1 MKQLITEKEIDIQ
14 SKIVAKQINDKH
26 KGDKTPV
33 VFVGLLN
40 GCFMFYSDFIK
51 NITFDIECDFMR
63 VKSYISKRKQGDV
76 EITKDLETAV
86 KGKHVYIVDDIFDT
100 GNTVN
105 AVISYLHVK
114 NPAAISVVTLLK
126 RKNSPDPLLQPAPV
140 EGCAL
145 DVKHYNVIEI
155 EDEWVIG
162 YGLDD
167 DKGHCRN
174 YRTIYEL

>member
-1 MKQLITEKEIDIQ
+1 MKQLITEKDIDIQ

-51 NITFDIECDFMR
+51 NITFDVECEFMR
-63 VKSYISKRKQGDV
+63 VKSYISKKKQGDV
-76 EITKDLETAV
+76 QITKDLETSI

-100 GNTVN
+100 GNTIN
-105 AVISYLHVK
+105 AVIDYLKVK
-114 NPAAISVVTLLK
+114 DPSMISVVTLLK
-126 RKNSPDPLLQPAPV
+126 RRSSPPLLVPNSFV
-140 EGCAL
+140 
-145 DVKHYNVIEI
+145 DKHYNVIELD
-155 EDEWVIG
+155 EEWVIG

>member
-14 SKIVAKQINDKH
+14 SKIIAKQINDKH
-26 KGDKTPV
+26 RDDKTPV

-51 NITFDIECDFMR
+51 NLTFDLECDFMR
-63 VKSYISKRKQGDV
+63 VKSYVSKRKQGDV
-76 EITKDLETAV
+76 QITKDLETAV

-100 GNTVN
+100 GNTIN
-105 AVISYLHVK
+105 AVIDYLKVK
-114 NPAAISVVTLLK
+114 DPSMISVVTLLK
-126 RKNSPDPLLQPAPV
+126 RKNSPSLLVPNSFV
-140 EGCAL
+140 
-145 DVKHYNVIEI
+145 DNHYNVIEI
-155 EDEWVIG
+155 DEEWVIG

-174 YRTIYEL
+174 YRTIFEI

>member
-51 NITFDIECDFMR
+51 NITFDVECEFMR

-76 EITKDLETAV
+76 QITKDLETSI

-100 GNTVN
+100 GNTIN
-105 AVISYLHVK
+105 AVIDYLKVK
-114 NPAAISVVTLLK
+114 DPSMISVVTLLK
-126 RKNSPDPLLQPAPV
+126 RRSSTPLLVPNSFV
-140 EGCAL
+140 
-145 DVKHYNVIEI
+145 DKHYNVIELD
-155 EDEWVIG
+155 EEWVIG

>member
-51 NITFDIECDFMR
+51 NITFDVECEFMR

-76 EITKDLETAV
+76 QITKDLETSI

-100 GNTVN
+100 GNTIN
-105 AVISYLHVK
+105 AVIDYLKVK
-114 NPAAISVVTLLK
+114 EPSMISVVTLLK
-126 RKNSPDPLLQPAPV
+126 RRSSPSLLVPNSFVD
-140 EGCAL
+140 
-145 DVKHYNVIEI
+145 KHYNVIELD
-155 EDEWVIG
+155 EEWVIG

>member
-51 NITFDIECDFMR
+51 NITFDVECEFMR
-63 VKSYISKRKQGDV
+63 VKSYISKKKQGDV
-76 EITKDLETAV
+76 QITKDLETSI

-100 GNTVN
+100 GNTIN
-105 AVISYLHVK
+105 AVIDYLKVK
-114 NPAAISVVTLLK
+114 DPSMISVVTLLK
-126 RKNSPDPLLQPAPV
+126 RRSSPPLLVPNSFV
-140 EGCAL
+140 
-145 DVKHYNVIEI
+145 DKHYNVIELD
-155 EDEWVIG
+155 EEWVIG

>member
-51 NITFDIECDFMR
+51 NITFDVECEFMR

-76 EITKDLETAV
+76 QITKDLETSI

-100 GNTVN
+100 GNTIN
-105 AVISYLHVK
+105 AVIDYLKVK
-114 NPAAISVVTLLK
+114 EPSMISVVTLLK
-126 RKNSPDPLLQPAPV
+126 RHSSPSLPVPNSFVD
-140 EGCAL
+140 
-145 DVKHYNVIEI
+145 KHYNVIELD
-155 EDEWVIG
+155 EEWVIG

>member
-1 MKQLITEKEIDIQ
+1 MKQLITEKDIDIQ

-51 NITFDIECDFMR
+51 NITFDVECEFMR
-63 VKSYISKRKQGDV
+63 VKSYISKKKQGDV
-76 EITKDLETAV
+76 QITKDLETSI

-100 GNTVN
+100 GNTIN
-105 AVISYLHVK
+105 AVIDYLKVK
-114 NPAAISVVTLLK
+114 DPSMISVVTLLK
-126 RKNSPDPLLQPAPV
+126 RHSSPPLLVPNSFV
-140 EGCAL
+140 
-145 DVKHYNVIEI
+145 DKHYNVIELD
-155 EDEWVIG
+155 EEWVIG

>member
-1 MKQLITEKEIDIQ
+1 MKQLITEKDIDIQ

-51 NITFDIECDFMR
+51 NITFDVECEFMR

-76 EITKDLETAV
+76 QITKDLETSI

-100 GNTVN
+100 GNTIN
-105 AVISYLHVK
+105 AVIDYLKVK
-114 NPAAISVVTLLK
+114 DPSMISVVTLLK
-126 RKNSPDPLLQPAPV
+126 RRSSPPLLVPNSFV
-140 EGCAL
+140 
-145 DVKHYNVIEI
+145 DKHYNVIELD
-155 EDEWVIG
+155 EEWVIG

>member
-51 NITFDIECDFMR
+51 NITFDVECEFMR
-63 VKSYISKRKQGDV
+63 VKSYVSKRKQGDV
-76 EITKDLETAV
+76 QITKDLETSI

-100 GNTVN
+100 GNTIN
-105 AVISYLHVK
+105 AVIDYLKVK
-114 NPAAISVVTLLK
+114 DPSMISVVTLLK
-126 RKNSPDPLLQPAPV
+126 RRSSPPLLVPNSFV
-140 EGCAL
+140 
-145 DVKHYNVIEI
+145 DKHYNVIELD
-155 EDEWVIG
+155 EEWVIG